1 MSLIFFIIAIVVLI
15 LAFLFLA
22 KLLVEYVPKKF
33 FPYISLLLLLIS
45 VFLGYKIV
53 YSVVG
58 DIKFNK
64 EKAVRYQKAIDG
76 LKLIRDA
83 EVAYKNV
90 KGDYTS
96 DYAKLIDF
104 IETGSYPILQTIEKT
119 INVVDRGVAR
129 EREIKVIDT
138 IGWEK
143 VIKDFE
149 NRDYKNMMYIPGTTT
164 KYELKTGYVE
174 KGKDKYKA
182 PVFEAKIA
190 KQVVLEGLPKSLI
203 ERELNAEGI
212 DEVNGENITVG
223 TLEDVKETGN
233 WPPVYDTRKISDTE

>member
-22 KLLVEYVPKKF
+22 KLLVENVPKKF

-53 YSVVG
+53 DSVVG

-96 DYAKLIDF
+96 DYTKLIEF
-104 IETGSYPILQTIEKT
+104 IETGSNPILQTIEKT

-129 EREIKVIDT
+129 EKEIKVIDT

-182 PVFEAKIA
+182 PVFEAKIS
-190 KQVVLEGLPKSLI
+190 KVVVLEGLRKDLLQ
-203 ERELNAEGI
+203 RELSAEGI
-212 DEVNGENITVG
+212 DEVNGEFITVG

-233 WPPVYDTRKISDTE
+233 WPPVYDSRKISDTE

>member
-22 KLLVEYVPKKF
+22 KLLVENVPKKF

-53 YSVVG
+53 DSVVG

-96 DYAKLIDF
+96 DYAKLIEF
-104 IETGSYPILQTIEKT
+104 IETGSNPILQTIEKT
-119 INVVDRGVAR
+119 INVVDRGVA
-129 EREIKVIDT
+129 ERGRI
-138 IGWEK
+138 
-143 VIKDFE
+143 
-149 NRDYKNMMYIPGTTT
+149 
-164 KYELKTGYVE
+164 
-174 KGKDKYKA
+174 
-182 PVFEAKIA
+182 
-190 KQVVLEGLPKSLI
+190 
-203 ERELNAEGI
+203 
-212 DEVNGENITVG
+212 
-223 TLEDVKETGN
+223 
-233 WPPVYDTRKISDTE
+233 